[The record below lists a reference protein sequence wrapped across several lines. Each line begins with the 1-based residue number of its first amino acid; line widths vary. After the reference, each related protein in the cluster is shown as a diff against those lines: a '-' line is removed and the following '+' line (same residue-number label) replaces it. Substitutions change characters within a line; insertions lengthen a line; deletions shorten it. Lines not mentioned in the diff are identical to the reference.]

1 MTPPPDLPLSFRQEL
16 APPVF
21 KAVQGGWSC
30 AVVSLP
36 GFGLSNRLRFVV
48 EPRAA
53 EHYLGAEAGQ
63 SLMVHVEAD
72 RLLDPAELFAGLA
85 RQVVAAAHAQ
95 HWPRAE
101 QTALRRLADMAPS
114 DALAE
119 PAAPLAG
126 LIAHLC
132 GDRERRGLF
141 MYDEFD
147 ATLLGLPAACLR
159 ELRALRDA
167 YKYRLAFVVGVRRD
181 ASWLTSGCP
190 ASEPGG
196 EGYRLAEADRPA

>member
-1 MTPPPDLPLSFRQEL
+1 MTPAPDLPLSFRQEL
-16 APPVF
+16 APHVF
-21 KAVQGGWSC
+21 KAVQGGNRC
-30 AVVSLP
+30 AVVGPP
-36 GFGLSNRLRFVV
+36 GFGQSNLLPFVV
-48 EPRAA
+48 EPRVA

-72 RLLDPAELFAGLA
+72 RLLDLAELFTGLA
-85 RQVVAAAHAQ
+85 RQVVAAAHGQ

-101 QTALRRLADMAPS
+101 QAALRRLADMAPR

-119 PAAPLAG
+119 PAALLAR
-126 LIAHLC
+126 LMAHLC
-132 GDRERRGLF
+132 GDLEWRVVF
-141 MYDEFD
+141 VCDEFE
-147 ATLLGLPAACLR
+147 AALLRLPAACLR